1 MIELTKYICHRI
13 PERSFFIKGH
23 QFPVCAR
30 CTGFYIS
37 IFSYA
42 IYAMLFSIHYEVYS
56 FLIGFILILPAF
68 VDGFTQY
75 LGIRESNNILRL
87 LTGLL
92 GGIGLMII
100 AKTIKILFL
109 LPYII

>member
-1 MIELTKYICHRI
+1 MMDLTKYICHRI
-13 PERSFFIKGH
+13 PERSFFLKGH

-42 IYAMLFSIHYEVYS
+42 IYAMLFPIHYEVHS
-56 FLIGFILILPAF
+56 FLIGLILIFPALL
-68 VDGFTQY
+68 DGSTQY
-75 LGIRESNNILRL
+75 FEIRESNNILRL

-100 AKTIKILFL
+100 AKTIKLLFL
-109 LPYII
+109 LPIFY